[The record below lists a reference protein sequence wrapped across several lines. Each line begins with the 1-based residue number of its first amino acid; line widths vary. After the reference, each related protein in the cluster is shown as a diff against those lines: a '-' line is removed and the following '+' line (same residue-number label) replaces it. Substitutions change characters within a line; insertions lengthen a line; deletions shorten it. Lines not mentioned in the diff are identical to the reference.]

1 MVEPFTYK
9 KKRSLFERGFTF
21 EDSELKS
28 LASHTSEFEK
38 RKSQY
43 VLRDPSTITL
53 DNIPL
58 LSTHEVN
65 TERLSLRPKGMKH
78 VEGGW
83 PAEVDYSEEH
93 DILKWRTK
101 ALKKEE
107 LAQAVKEL
115 SELTTK
121 TTKMNNQ
128 IDLFEEYFIG
138 ETVDHSTETLSTK
151 TLMLFK
157 DPNDLKRSV
166 NKVAFNP
173 ESPGNKL
180 AVAYSI
186 MRFQQMSDRMPVQ
199 SYIWDMSAPNTAVK
213 TIQGASPLCTLAF
226 NTKYTD
232 FLVGGCYNGVIAV
245 WDMRETK
252 NSPNWQTQI
261 EKSHH
266 EPVYDIYWLHGKSGN
281 EFVSAS
287 SDGRMMWWDFRKD
300 KEPID
305 SCKITD
311 GVVNPETGEESI
323 LGGTCLEYN
332 PEAGATKYL
341 AGTEQGIVIQANK
354 KPQKAVDIS
363 HRYGI
368 EGGKHHGPIYA
379 IQRNP
384 EESKC
389 FLTVGDWTA
398 KIWSEDINT
407 PIMTTKYHDTYLTD
421 GCWSPT
427 RPGVFFLTQMDGWMH
442 IWDYHYRQNE
452 IAYSHKVGD
461 CMLTTI
467 NVQNNINASKFGSLV
482 AIGDAEGTVTLV
494 ELCESLYV
502 PQSNEKLSIKQMLE
516 REYTREK
523 NLKAAKRQNEGK
535 RTAKRDETLFL
546 KQKEKMAERIR
557 KMETDFFHQVG
568 IGEEVKVDRKK
579 EESQPVPSKQKPQ
592 DVEKKGQ
599 EKVGD
604 GVKATEG
611 KKGNE
616 GVKAGEDVNKPAEP
630 LRKPSE
636 PEHKASEPEPKL
648 AEPAHKPAEP
658 AHKPA
663 EPAEPVH
670 KPADHPHKPDEHA
683 HKPDHEPNP
692 ADSAHKPAEAA
703 HDSHEAD
710 PKHMIA
716 DDHKTQ
722 KHKDDEEAD
731 SSKVKVGKLS
741 KEGHE
746 HKEAEDHKSVE
757 EHPKAV
763 HEEVKEVPEEKKSR
777 PASGK
782 SLKEEEKVEVPADHE

>member
-9 KKRSLFERGFTF
+9 KKRNLFERGFTF

-28 LASHTSEFEK
+28 LANHPSEFEK

-78 VEGGW
+78 IEGGW

-121 TTKMNNQ
+121 TIKMNNQ

-157 DPNDLKRSV
+157 DPNEIKRSV

-180 AVAYSI
+180 AVAYSV

-287 SDGRMMWWDFRKD
+287 TDGRMMWWDFRKD

-305 SCKITD
+305 SCKMTD
-311 GVVNPETGEESI
+311 GVINPDTGEESI

-341 AGTEQGIVIQANK
+341 AGTEQGIIIQANK

-467 NVQNNINASKFGSLV
+467 NVQSNINASKFGSLV
-482 AIGDAEGTVTLV
+482 AIGDAEGTVTLI

-535 RTAKRDETLFL
+535 RSAKRDETLVQ
-546 KQKEKMAERIR
+546 KQKEKLAERIR

-568 IGEEVKVDRKK
+568 IGEEVKVDKKK

-592 DVEKKGQ
+592 EIVQKAPEPEKKVQ
-599 EKVGD
+599 EKPSEAQKVS
-604 GVKATEG
+604 ESSQ
-611 KKGNE
+611 
-616 GVKAGEDVNKPAEP
+616 KPPEVP
-630 LRKPSE
+630 RKPSE
-636 PEHKASEPEPKL
+636 PELKQAEPDHKPPEP
-648 AEPAHKPAEP
+648 A
-658 AHKPA
+658 
-663 EPAEPVH
+663 V
-670 KPADHPHKPDEHA
+670 
-683 HKPDHEPNP
+683 
-692 ADSAHKPAEAA
+692 KPAEAA
-703 HDSHEAD
+703 HKPPEHAHKQDHESNPVDSVHKPPEVAHDSHEGD
-710 PKHMIA
+710 SKHVIA
-716 DDHKTQ
+716 DDHKAP
-722 KHKDDEEAD
+722 KHVDHEEAD
-731 SSKVKVGKLS
+731 ASKVKVGKLS

-746 HKEAEDHKSVE
+746 HHETE
-757 EHPKAV
+757 EHKDLEEHKKTV
-763 HEEVKEVPEEKKSR
+763 HEEAKEVPEEKKSR
-777 PASGK
+777 PVSGK

>member
-9 KKRSLFERGFTF
+9 KKRNLFERVFTF

-28 LASHTSEFEK
+28 LANHPSEYEK

-78 VEGGW
+78 IEGGW

-93 DILKWRTK
+93 DIVKWRTK

-121 TTKMNNQ
+121 TIKMNNQ

-157 DPNDLKRSV
+157 DPNETKRSV

-186 MRFQQMSDRMPVQ
+186 MRFQQMPDRMPVQ

-287 SDGRMMWWDFRKD
+287 TDGRMMWWDFRKD

-305 SCKITD
+305 SCKMTD
-311 GVVNPETGEESI
+311 GMTNPETGEESI

-341 AGTEQGIVIQANK
+341 AGTEQGIIIQANK

-467 NVQNNINASKFGSLV
+467 NVQSNINAAKFGSLV
-482 AIGDAEGTVTLV
+482 AIGDAEGTVTLI

-535 RTAKRDETLFL
+535 RSAKRDETLIL
-546 KQKEKMAERIR
+546 KQKEKLAERIR
-557 KMETDFFHQVG
+557 KLETDFFHQVG
-568 IGEEVKVDRKK
+568 IGEDVKVDKKK
-579 EESQPVPSKQKPQ
+579 EEAQPVPTKQKPPEISQ
-592 DVEKKGQ
+592 KAPEPEKKPQ
-599 EKVGD
+599 EKPVES
-604 GVKATEG
+604 KPSEAAQRPPEPP
-611 KKGNE
+611 KPAE
-616 GVKAGEDVNKPAEP
+616 AAHKPAEP
-630 LRKPSE
+630 PRKPSE
-636 PEHKASEPEPKL
+636 PENKEV
-648 AEPAHKPAEP
+648 EPAHKPAEHP
-658 AHKPA
+658 
-663 EPAEPVH
+663 H
-670 KPADHPHKPDEHA
+670 KPADHPHKPAEHP
-683 HKPDHEPNP
+683 HKPEHEAKPDDP
-692 ADSAHKPAEAA
+692 AHRPPEPA
-703 HDSHEAD
+703 HDSHEDD
-710 PKHMIA
+710 PKHKIA
-716 DDHKTQ
+716 DHHTEHKEKDH
-722 KHKDDEEAD
+722 AD
-731 SSKVKVGKLS
+731 PSKVKLGKLS
-741 KEGHE
+741 E
-746 HKEAEDHKSVE
+746 HKEAEDHKDHKDHQESE
-757 EHPKAV
+757 ERKDPAP
-763 HEEVKEVPEEKKSR
+763 EEVKKPLEENKSR
-777 PASGK
+777 PASSK
-782 SLKEEEKVEVPADHE
+782 NLKEEEKVEAPADHD